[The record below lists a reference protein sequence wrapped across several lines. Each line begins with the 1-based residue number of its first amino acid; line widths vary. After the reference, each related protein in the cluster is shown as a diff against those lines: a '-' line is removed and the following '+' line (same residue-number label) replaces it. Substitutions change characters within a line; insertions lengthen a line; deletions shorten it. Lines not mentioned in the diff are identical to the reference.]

1 MTEAL
6 NRIVA
11 CKDIESVHE
20 VIADIL
26 IEDSLEMQ
34 RLYEQVEMQ
43 RLYNQDETFKVH
55 QMLIDSIRI
64 RKDGK

>member
-1 MTEAL
+1 MDNKMTEAL

-11 CKDIESVHE
+11 CKDIESVHS

-34 RLYEQVEMQ
+34 RLYEESRKDIV
-43 RLYNQDETFKVH
+43 NQDWWKERKV
-55 QMLIDSIRI
+55 
-64 RKDGK
+64 